1 MISQYLEGMS
11 SEWSASGVFGGKY
24 ADARGHVPVCPR
36 GIAAR

>member
-11 SEWSASGVFGGKY
+11 SEWSASDGKY
-24 ADARGHVPVCPR
+24 ADARDHVPVCPR